1 MNGQDTAACPLLPG
15 VETASALVRLGQ
27 DKALYLASLRAFAE
41 AHQATPERLL
51 GLSRD
56 AEPQVLRLLAHAL
69 KGEAGNL
76 GLSAVESVAG
86 RLDAAIRGQAAGE
99 IGLLAQVLASAVAD
113 CVQTLLA
120 HLPAQVLPT
129 PGAASAAPDAL
140 TLASAVGALDH
151 HLAERNLEA
160 MDALDR
166 LQDLL
171 SGPEHRDFLAGLRS
185 RMQGLQFGQALEFL
199 RQEAGRLGLPGTAS
213 L

>member
-1 MNGQDTAACPLLPG
+1 MNGQDTAACLQLPG

-56 AEPQVLRLLAHAL
+56 AELQALRLLAHAL

-76 GLSAVESVAG
+76 GISAVESVAG
-86 RLDAAIRGQAAGE
+86 RLDAAIRSQAAGE
-99 IGLLAQVLASAVAD
+99 IGLLAQSLASAVAD
-113 CVQTLLA
+113 CVQTLQA
-120 HLPAQVLPT
+120 HLPADALPI
-129 PGAASAAPDAL
+129 SAVACPAPDAT
-140 TLASAVGALDH
+140 TLASALGTLEG
-151 HLAERNLEA
+151 HLAERRLEA

-171 SGPEHRDFLAGLRS
+171 AGPEDRDFLAGLRS
-185 RMQGLQFGQALEFL
+185 RMRRLQFGQALELL
-199 RQEAGRLGLPGTAS
+199 RQEASRLGWPGTAGS
-213 L
+213 